1 MCRFRAARGIKSG
14 DDVRLVFVADSDRH
28 TDNPVPD
35 GDNPAAQYQ
44 TPLEDVPHG
53 ALDDFSAYELVFDAG
68 RPNWWTDDMTASA
81 KRQFEAE
88 IRRELATGEIIRKG
102 DLDLSSLTA
111 PPEGVTLRAGGDL
124 YLRSLTALPKGV
136 TLRAGGD
143 LDLRS
148 LTAPPEGVTLRARG
162 HLDLRSLTV
171 LPEGVTLR
179 AGGDLDLRSLTA
191 LPEGVTLRAGAYLYL
206 GSLTVLPEGVTL
218 CAEGDLY
225 LHGLTALPEGVTLR
239 AGGYLGLSSLTALP
253 RRHSIM
259 AANVYY
265 GGMCRGA
272 IKPTGGRKPRRVKAA
287 MEGDSDG
294 R

>member
-111 PPEGVTLRAGGDL
+111 PPEGVTLRA
-124 YLRSLTALPKGV
+124 
-136 TLRAGGD
+136 
-143 LDLRS
+143 
-148 LTAPPEGVTLRARG
+148 RG

-239 AGGYLGLSSLTALP
+239 AGGYLGLGSLTALP

>member
-111 PPEGVTLRAGGDL
+111 PPEGVTLRAG
-124 YLRSLTALPKGV
+124 
-136 TLRAGGD
+136 
-143 LDLRS
+143 
-148 LTAPPEGVTLRARG
+148 
-162 HLDLRSLTV
+162 
-171 LPEGVTLR
+171 
-179 AGGDLDLRSLTA
+179 
-191 LPEGVTLRAGAYLYL
+191 AYLYL

-225 LHGLTALPEGVTLR
+225 LHGLTVLPEGVTLR
-239 AGGYLGLSSLTALP
+239 AGGYLGLGSLTALP